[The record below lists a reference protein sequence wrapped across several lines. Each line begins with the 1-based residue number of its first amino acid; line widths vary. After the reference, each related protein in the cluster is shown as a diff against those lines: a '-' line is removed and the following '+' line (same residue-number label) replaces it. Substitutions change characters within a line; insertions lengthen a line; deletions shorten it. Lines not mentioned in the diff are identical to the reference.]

1 MKRDVFF
8 IGWAPR
14 TLRPIA
20 GFLCLVVVLGL
31 CALGGLA
38 LAVGTRIDDPG
49 SGDFVGEATVVGVL
63 VEHPYPFIVSDPDA
77 AHPAGHAVLLSGDG
91 KQGVQP
97 DAARLAGQRVEAT
110 GVMVRRGAIDMLL
123 VNELRP
129 AAANA
134 AAASPPGIGSLGRWR
149 ITGEICDGKCVAGV
163 MRPGA
168 GLAHKACANI
178 CIVGGLPP
186 VLVTTA
192 PVAGSRVLLMGSP
205 ENRALPDAFR
215 DHVGVPRRMEGT
227 VARVGDMLVFQT
239 DVSAAMV
246 P

>member
-49 SGDFVGEATVVGVL
+49 GGDFVGEATIAGVL
-63 VEHPYPFIVSDPDA
+63 VEYPYPFILADRDA

-97 DAARLAGQRVEAT
+97 DAAKLAGQRVEAT
-110 GVMVRRGAIDMLL
+110 GVMVRRGTIDMLL
-123 VNELRP
+123 VNELRL
-129 AAANA
+129 ATTTTTAT
-134 AAASPPGIGSLGRWR
+134 PPDTVSLGRWR

-178 CIVGGLPP
+178 CIAGGLPP

-192 PVAGSRVLLMGSP
+192 PVAGSSVLLMGSP
-205 ENRALPDAFR
+205 DSRALPDAFR

-227 VARVGDMLVFQT
+227 VVRVGDLLVFQT